1 MLTWLLLIVLLPVG
15 LLAIPVTLR
24 FRFHWPHRSQNHVR
38 VRWFFGAV
46 RLNVPAAGGPAARPD
61 TSTSGRPSRRKKRGS
76 GKSLNAWS
84 LVRNGEFRRR
94 IIRLLADAWR
104 ALQKKD
110 LRLSVRIGLDDPAD
124 TGQLWAFVG
133 PSQGLL
139 AGISGSR
146 IDIQPDFAD
155 EIFELYS
162 QGTVRLVPLRL
173 VYLITA
179 AVFSPTVWRGLA
191 RARAEA

>member
-1 MLTWLLLIVLLPVG
+1 MLTWLLLIVLLLVG

-24 FRFHWPHRSQNHVR
+24 FQYRWPQVSRNHVR

-46 RLNVPAAGGPAARPD
+46 RLEVPAPGPAARPD
-61 TSTSGRPSRRKKRGS
+61 LSAPGRPARRNKRGS
-76 GKSLNAWS
+76 GQRLNAWS
-84 LVRNGEFRRR
+84 LLRNSEFRQR
-94 IIRLLADAWR
+94 ILRLLTDAWR
-104 ALQKKD
+104 ALQRKD

-133 PSQGLL
+133 PSQGML
-139 AGISGSR
+139 AGLSRSR

-155 EIFELYS
+155 EVFEVNS

-173 VYLITA
+173 VYLFTA
-179 AVFSPTVWRGLA
+179 AVFSPTVWRGPA
-191 RARAEA
+191 RARAAV